1 MSSTLRFALAG
12 VALIGLVVF
21 FSAMFVVPQTAQ
33 ALVFQFGRVAR
44 PPITQPGLY
53 FKWPIIE
60 NVIEIDKRILDLEL
74 PTQEVIASDQKRL
87 VVDAFTRYRVTDP
100 LRFYQSVNN
109 VAGANMRLTSIVNSA
124 VRTVLAEAN
133 FAAVVRTDR
142 SGLMQRIRD
151 DVNRQA
157 NGLGIEV
164 VDVRLRRADLPEQ
177 NSQAVFQRMQ
187 TERQREAADIRAQG
201 SQLSQTIKAGADRE
215 VTVLAPMRRA
225 GRTSFEA
232 PVKPSATASP
242 RKPSDGIPSSSGSTA
257 RCRRTRPRCALA
269 IRGCSSARIRR
280 SSGIS
285 ATRACPRTSSG
296 SCRVRLRRLRERR
309 LLAFRFPAQ
318 LVAPPLPLRLEW
330 LPSPEPFRMRRPRP
344 ECSSA
349 SGARPRPFLFS
360 RAEA

>member
-12 VALIGLVVF
+12 VALVGLVVF

-109 VAGANMRLTSIVNSA
+109 VVGANMRLTSIVNSA

-215 VTVLAPMRRA
+215 VTVLRADASRRA
-225 GRTSFEA
+225 DELRGTGEAERNRITAEAFGRDPEFFGFYRSMQAYEASMRSGDTRMLLSPDSSFFRYFSD
-232 PVKPSATASP
+232 PRLSKDQQRIVPGATAP
-242 RKPSDGIPSSSGSTA
+242 APGAQAPGIQVPGTQVPGTTGSTA
-257 RCRRTRPRCALA
+257 AA
-269 IRGCSSARIRR
+269 
-280 SSGIS
+280 
-285 ATRACPRTSSG
+285 
-296 SCRVRLRRLRERR
+296 
-309 LLAFRFPAQ
+309 
-318 LVAPPLPLRLEW
+318 VAPGVVAQP
-330 LPSPEPFRMRRPRP
+330 
-344 ECSSA
+344 
-349 SGARPRPFLFS
+349 
-360 RAEA
+360 

>member
-201 SQLSQTIKAGADRE
+201 SQLSQTIKAGSRPRSDG
-215 VTVLAPMRRA
+215 APGRCVAPGGRASRHRRSRA
-225 GRTSFEA
+225 QPHHS
-232 PVKPSATASP
+232 
-242 RKPSDGIPSSSGSTA
+242 RKPSDGIPSSSGSIA
-257 RCRRTRPRCALA
+257 RCRPNEASMRSA
-269 IRGCSSARIRR
+269 IRGCVLSPDSSF
-280 SSGIS
+280 
-285 ATRACPRTSSG
+285 
-296 SCRVRLRRLRERR
+296 
-309 LLAFRFPAQ
+309 FRYFSDP
-318 LVAPPLPLRLEW
+318 
-330 LPSPEPFRMRRPRP
+330 RRPRTAADRAGATAPAP
-344 ECSSA
+344 EHRPGH
-349 SGARPRPFLFS
+349 SGS
-360 RAEA
+360 RRNW

>member
-157 NGLGIEV
+157 NGPRHRGGGRPPAPR
-164 VDVRLRRADLPEQ
+164 RLAGAEQPGGVPAHADGAPARSCRHPRAGL
-177 NSQAVFQRMQ
+177 
-187 TERQREAADIRAQG
+187 AALADHQGGSRPRSDGAQG
-201 SQLSQTIKAGADRE
+201 
-215 VTVLAPMRRA
+215 
-225 GRTSFEA
+225 
-232 PVKPSATASP
+232 
-242 RKPSDGIPSSSGSTA
+242 
-257 RCRRTRPRCALA
+257 RC
-269 IRGCSSARIRR
+269 
-280 SSGIS
+280 
-285 ATRACPRTSSG
+285 
-296 SCRVRLRRLRERR
+296 
-309 LLAFRFPAQ
+309 
-318 LVAPPLPLRLEW
+318 VAPGGR
-330 LPSPEPFRMRRPRP
+330 
-344 ECSSA
+344 A
-349 SGARPRPFLFS
+349 SRHR
-360 RAEA
+360 

>member
-87 VVDAFTRYRVTDP
+87 VVDAFTRYRVSDA

-215 VTVLAPMRRA
+215 VTVLRADASRRA
-225 GRTSFEA
+225 DELRGTGEAERNRITAEAFGRDPEFFGFYRSMQAYEASMRSGDTRMLLSPDSSFFRYFSD
-232 PVKPSATASP
+232 PRLSKDQQRIVPGATAP
-242 RKPSDGIPSSSGSTA
+242 APGAQAPGIQVPGTTGSTA
-257 RCRRTRPRCALA
+257 AA
-269 IRGCSSARIRR
+269 
-280 SSGIS
+280 
-285 ATRACPRTSSG
+285 
-296 SCRVRLRRLRERR
+296 
-309 LLAFRFPAQ
+309 
-318 LVAPPLPLRLEW
+318 VAPGVVAQP
-330 LPSPEPFRMRRPRP
+330 
-344 ECSSA
+344 
-349 SGARPRPFLFS
+349 
-360 RAEA
+360 